1 MIGETISHY
10 RILEKIG
17 AGSMGDV
24 YMAEDTR
31 LNRFVALKLLKSLPP
46 DATHRAVVDNP
57 SAQSDTARL
66 RFLREAQAASAINH
80 PNIATIY
87 EIDEIERDG
96 ARYSFIAMEYV
107 PGQTLKE
114 VRGQLTLGELLE
126 VFQQLADG
134 LAEAHERGIVHRD
147 IKPSNILLT
156 ENNRIKVLDFGV
168 AKYNPLSQTNTED
181 DATASLFHTNL
192 LLTSPGTLLGTF
204 AYMSPEQALGEEVD
218 SRSDIFSLGIVFYEL
233 LADRPPFS
241 GSSALAVVDAI
252 LHSAPAPLS
261 HYNRNLPPKLE
272 NIVHRM
278 IAKERA
284 LRYQSLRE
292 VVRDLAALQTGQTEV
307 LSGPSGS
314 LHTPGE
320 DQYATQVG
328 SSNDL
333 FNQAMFQA
341 HNGKSIAVLRFSNI
355 TGGPEDEWIGVG
367 IAETVTA
374 DMKNIEGVSVVGR
387 ELIYEVLRRWNADNQ
402 PDFDEKFATRVGR
415 EVGARWIIGGGYQR
429 LGEMLRITAR
439 LVAVENGEVIK
450 TVKIDGRMQELFE
463 LQDKIVYELSRDL
476 ELDLLSTQRRVI
488 EARETNV
495 LEAYEAYMRGRE
507 LAYTG
512 TVEGIEGAIALA
524 EKAIQLDP
532 TYAQAYAGLAYS
544 LVLKAQFLSQS
555 ELLERA
561 VSQAE
566 KAIELQPNLPD
577 SYSIIG
583 FAFIAQDRIDAAIG
597 ALKRALAFAPND
609 AFVRAS
615 LGRAYFIGK
624 GQFREAAAEYERA
637 LQDPAENGWIAPSLA
652 HVYCYLGNY
661 PRAEELAR
669 LAVEAQDNYQFNHEG
684 VQIIGAYA
692 RLGTVF
698 ALQGRYDEAIAEYQR
713 ELEFCEHSTHALKD
727 RVLIEVHQKLAS
739 AYARHGQA
747 EAARAA
753 FDAMQSGF
761 RLRLANGADDPF
773 TRFYVA
779 CGCAVMGEP
788 ELALEHLAIAIEGRR
803 SFNVARAQVERDL
816 DSLRDDPRFQT
827 LLAGTT
833 TVLPASPQV

>member
-24 YMAEDTR
+24 YKAEDTR

-46 DATHRAVVDNP
+46 NASARVVMDNP
-57 SAQSDTARL
+57 SAESDTARL

-114 VRGQLTLGELLE
+114 VRGHLNLENLLD

-147 IKPSNILLT
+147 IKPSNILVT
-156 ENNRIKVLDFGV
+156 ENNRVKVLDFGV
-168 AKYNPLSQTNTED
+168 AKYNPLAQTNTED

-218 SRSDIFSLGIVFYEL
+218 GRSDIFSLGIVFYEM
-233 LADRPPFS
+233 LAERPPFS

-252 LHSAPAPLS
+252 LHATPAPLS
-261 HYNRNLPPKLE
+261 LYNRNIPPKLE
-272 NIVHRM
+272 DLVHRM
-278 IAKERA
+278 IAKERP

-292 VVRDLAALQTGQTEV
+292 VVRDLEAMQNGQTEV
-307 LSGPSGS
+307 LPTESGS
-314 LHTPGE
+314 LLSPGE

-328 SSNDL
+328 DSNAL
-333 FNQAMFQA
+333 LNQAVFNA
-341 HNGKSIAVLRFSNI
+341 RNGKSIAVLRFNNI
-355 TGGPEDEWIGVG
+355 TGSPEDEWIGVG

-429 LGEMLRITAR
+429 LGDMLRITAR
-439 LVAVENGEVIK
+439 LVAVENGEIIK
-450 TVKIDGRMQELFE
+450 TVKIDGRMQEIFE

-476 ELDLLSTQRRVI
+476 ELDLLTTQRGVI

-544 LVLKAQFLSQS
+544 LVLKAQFLSQP

-561 VSQAE
+561 VVQAE
-566 KAIELQPNLPD
+566 KAIELQPNLPE
-577 SYSIIG
+577 SYSVIG
-583 FAFIAQDRIDAAIG
+583 FAFIAQDRVDAAIG

-652 HVYCYLGNY
+652 HVYCYLGNCH
-661 PRAEELAR
+661 RAEELAR
-669 LAVEAQDNYQFNHEG
+669 LAVEAQDNYQYNHEG

-692 RLGTVF
+692 RLGTVL
-698 ALQGRYDEAIAEYQR
+698 ALQDRFDEAIAEYQR
-713 ELEFCEHSTHALKD
+713 ELAFCEHSTHALKD

-739 AYARHGQA
+739 AYIRHGQIE
-747 EAARAA
+747 EAHAA
-753 FDAMQSGF
+753 FEAMQSGF
-761 RLRLANGADDPF
+761 RLRLANGSDDPF

-779 CGCAVMGEP
+779 CGYAVMGEP
-788 ELALEHLAIAIEGRR
+788 EQALEHLAVAIEGRR
-803 SFNVARAQVERDL
+803 NFNIARARVERDL
-816 DSLRDDPRFQT
+816 DSLRDDPRFES

-833 TVLPASPQV
+833 TVLPATPQA